1 MTEDDVI
8 LVLRFVTACSSL
20 SMILSPT
27 PAVYRIFKTHEI
39 GHTSIISLVGTLGN
53 CSMWTIFGFFEG
65 NYFPVVAT
73 FGSGVL
79 ISHVYIAIFY
89 QHTRERQYA
98 RRVYGGAVAFLLLV
112 VLYAVLGA
120 TGVTHQTRIGVRN
133 VIGYAAVCV
142 TLILYGSPF
151 EKVRQV
157 FKYKSAVFIPIH
169 MVCAGS
175 TNNAL
180 WIAYTYLD
188 KDWFLF
194 VTNAICFVFG
204 VGQLTL
210 YCVYHPKRCPL
221 PESYG
226 KDGGDAHTKI
236 SVVISPRDVPH
247 LTRSSQSA
255 STAVARLQ
263 SPSTSYDLVH
273 SPLAPVGRHAPPSSS
288 PSLS

>member
-1 MTEDDVI
+1 MSEDDVI
-8 LVLRFVTACSSL
+8 LALRFLTACSSL

-27 PAVYRIFKTHEI
+27 PAVYRISRARNV

-53 CSMWTIFGFFEG
+53 CSMWTVFGFFEG

-79 ISHVYIAIFY
+79 ISHVYIAIY
-89 QHTRERQYA
+89 YRHTRERTYV
-98 RRVYGGAVAFLLLV
+98 RRVYGFAVGFLLLV

-120 TGVTHQTRIGVRN
+120 TGVTHQTRLGVRD
-133 VIGYAAVCV
+133 VVGYAAVCV

-157 FKYKSAVFIPIH
+157 LRYKSAVFIPIH
-169 MVCAGS
+169 MVCAGT

-180 WIAYTYLD
+180 WIVYTYLD

-194 VTNAICFVFG
+194 ATNAICFVLG

-210 YCVYHPKRCPL
+210 YCVYNPRRCPL
-221 PESYG
+221 PADYG
-226 KDGGDAHTKI
+226 KDTNEENDSGCTL
-236 SVVISPRDVPH
+236 SVVVDPREVHLEDRSSSVQHYEPLHSPRAP
-247 LTRSSQSA
+247 A
-255 STAVARLQ
+255 LQ
-263 SPSTSYDLVH
+263 
-273 SPLAPVGRHAPPSSS
+273 A
-288 PSLS
+288 

>member
-1 MTEDDVI
+1 MSQDDVI
-8 LVLRFVTACSSL
+8 LALRFVTACTSL

-27 PAVYRIFKTHEI
+27 PAVYRIFRTHDI

-79 ISHVYIAIFY
+79 ISHVYIAIY
-89 QHTRERQYA
+89 YRYTREREYV
-98 RRVYGGAVAFLLLV
+98 RRVYCFAVTFLLLV
-112 VLYAVLGA
+112 ALYAVLGA
-120 TGVTHQTRIGVRN
+120 TGVTGQTRLGVRD
-133 VIGYAAVCV
+133 VVGYTAVCV

-157 FKYKSAVFIPIH
+157 FKYKTAIFIPIH

-175 TNNAL
+175 TNNAF
-180 WIAYTYLD
+180 WIVYTYLD

-194 VTNAICFVFG
+194 VTNVCCLVFG
-204 VGQLTL
+204 IGQLTL
-210 YCVYHPKRCPL
+210 YCIYHPARCPL

-226 KDGGDAHTKI
+226 KDDDNI
-236 SVVISPRDVPH
+236 SVVVAPH
-247 LTRSSQSA
+247 LARGASRSNSA
-255 STAVARLQ
+255 VSRLPPPP
-263 SPSTSYDLVH
+263 SPAYELVH
-273 SPLAPVGRHAPPSSS
+273 SPLVPVHQLEQQQRV
-288 PSLS
+288 